1 MVETITPVVHGGR
14 ARWLRAVALHVLG
27 AGTTAALF
35 GALLGWTGSL
45 LGAPWGRSGAVAIA
59 VVAIVYALGELPR
72 TSVAIPQL
80 RRQVPDWWRT
90 YFGPSAAAFLYGAG
104 LGVGFLTF
112 LAHGTLVVVAAAAV
126 AIGEPSWGAV
136 IVGAFG
142 IARGAAIVVSGSITT
157 PDEGAA
163 VLDGLVA
170 RSDRARRR
178 ANGLALVALAAI
190 AVGIASRTDD
200 GWALLASAIVAVT
213 FAWSAATKVASPR
226 RWARA
231 LEEHRLAAGVVG
243 VVRGGVPAAE
253 ALVPALALLGL
264 RRASAAVAL
273 GLLVVFSIE
282 VVRVRM
288 TVGPGVACGCFGE
301 RTTAPV
307 SMQLARNVCLSALA
321 AIALTMTADAPVL
334 EWPGVPQGGDVVP
347 AVLAVGGLTVA
358 LFAAWRSTAWLAR
371 GRRA

>member
-14 ARWLRAVALHVLG
+14 ARWLRAVALHILG

-35 GALLGWTGSL
+35 GALLGWAGSL
-45 LGAPWGRSGAVAIA
+45 LGAPWGRAGAVAVA

-90 YFGPSAAAFLYGAG
+90 YFGPSVAAFLYGAG

-112 LAHGTLVVVAAAAV
+112 LAHGTLVVVAVAAV
-126 AIGEPSWGAV
+126 AIGEPGWGAV

-157 PDEGAA
+157 PDEGAT

-178 ANGLALVALAAI
+178 ANGLALLALAVA
-190 AVGIASRTDD
+190 ALWIASRTDG
-200 GWALLASAIVAVT
+200 GWALLASAIVAGT
-213 FAWSAATKVASPR
+213 FAWSAAAKLASPR
-226 RWARA
+226 RWVRA
-231 LEEHRLAAGVVG
+231 LEEHRLGTGVVG
-243 VVRGGVPAAE
+243 VARVGVPAAE
-253 ALVPALALLGL
+253 ALVPVLALLGL

-282 VVRVRM
+282 IVRVRLL
-288 TVGPGVACGCFGE
+288 VGRDVACGCFGE
-301 RTTAPV
+301 RTTRPA
-307 SMQLARNVCLSALA
+307 STQLLRNVSLAALA
-321 AIALTMTADAPVL
+321 TIAGTMTDDAPVL
-334 EWPGVPQGGDVVP
+334 EWPGVPQGRDAVP
-347 AVLAVGGLTVA
+347 AVLAVVGLAVA
-358 LFAAWRSTAWLAR
+358 VFAAWRSTAWLAR

>member
-45 LGAPWGRSGAVAIA
+45 LGAPWGRAGAVAVA
-59 VVAIVYALGELPR
+59 VVAIVYALGELPP

-90 YFGPSAAAFLYGAG
+90 YFGPSVAAFLYGAG

-112 LAHGTLVVVAAAAV
+112 LAHGTLVVVAAAAI
-126 AIGEPSWGAV
+126 AIGEPGWGAV

-157 PDEGAA
+157 HDEGAT
-163 VLDGLVA
+163 VLDRLLA

-178 ANGLALVALAAI
+178 ANGLALVALAIVASW
-190 AVGIASRTDD
+190 IASRTDG
-200 GWALLASAIVAVT
+200 GWALLASAVVAGT
-213 FAWSAATKVASPR
+213 FAWSAVAKLASPR
-226 RWARA
+226 RWVRA
-231 LEEHRLAAGVVG
+231 LADHHLPTRVIGFA
-243 VVRGGVPAAE
+243 RTGVPAAE
-253 ALVPALALLGL
+253 ALVPVLALLGF
-264 RRASAAVAL
+264 RRAAAAVAL

-282 VVRVRM
+282 IVRARV
-288 TVGPGVACGCFGE
+288 TVGPDVACGCFGE
-301 RTTAPV
+301 RTTA
-307 SMQLARNVCLSALA
+307 SASSQLLRNASLLVLA
-321 AIALTMTADAPVL
+321 ATALTMTADAPL
-334 EWPGVPQGGDVVP
+334 FNWPGVPQGRDVVP
-347 AVLAVGGLTVA
+347 AVLAVVGLAVA
-358 LFAAWRSTAWLAR
+358 VFAAWRSTVWLAR